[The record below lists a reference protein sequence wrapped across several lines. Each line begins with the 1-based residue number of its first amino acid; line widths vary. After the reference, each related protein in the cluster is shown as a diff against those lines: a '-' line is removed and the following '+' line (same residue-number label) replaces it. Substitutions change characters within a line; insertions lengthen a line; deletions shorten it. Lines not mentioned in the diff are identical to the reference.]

1 MTLRTQSEATGTLGA
16 PSGETAPDVFVARQP
31 IFDRNK
37 RVYAYELLF
46 RAGFEN
52 YCPQGDLDHAAAHVL
67 ENAWLT
73 FGLPTLV
80 GSKRAFVNF
89 TRRLLVTGYGATLPV
104 NTAVIELLETIEPD
118 PEVVEACRKLKGQGY
133 LIAADDYVHRPGL
146 EPLLDL
152 ADIVKVAFRD
162 ADPEEQAHN
171 VRRVAGD
178 RPKLLAEQVETPDEY
193 RQALDLGFE
202 YFQGYFF
209 CKPEVLSGRALTG
222 SRLSYL
228 KLFQAVNRPEIS
240 LDELESV
247 IGNDVSLT
255 HRFLKYLASAAFSWR
270 ASISSVR
277 QGLVL
282 LGKAP
287 TQRWVSLIALSEMG
301 REKPQEVLVNAAVR
315 AKCCEM
321 LAGDV
326 GFPARGSELF
336 LLGALSLIDAMLD
349 QPMEKVLEQLP
360 ISADLKLALT
370 GQTSELRPVL
380 DYVTSYEQGDWTA
393 CSVLAST
400 LGVQDDKA
408 SALYRDA
415 VAWANE
421 VLGS

>member
-1 MTLRTQSEATGTLGA
+1 MIRL
-16 PSGETAPDVFVARQP
+16 PSVIA
-31 IFDRNK
+31 
-37 RVYAYELLF
+37 
-46 RAGFEN
+46 
-52 YCPQGDLDHAAAHVL
+52 VL
-67 ENAWLT
+67 T
-73 FGLPTLV
+73 PSIIDG
-80 GSKRAFVNF
+80 
-89 TRRLLVTGYGATLPV
+89 
-104 NTAVIELLETIEPD
+104 
-118 PEVVEACRKLKGQGY
+118 
-133 LIAADDYVHRPGL
+133 
-146 EPLLDL
+146 
-152 ADIVKVAFRD
+152 
-162 ADPEEQAHN
+162 
-171 VRRVAGD
+171 
-178 RPKLLAEQVETPDEY
+178 LLASTVTPGRTPPVVSTTVPPICCALAMPGASS
-193 RQALDLGFE
+193 RQA
-202 YFQGYFF
+202 
-209 CKPEVLSGRALTG
+209 STA
-222 SRLSYL
+222 S
-228 KLFQAVNRPEIS
+228 AVRVPRFRPNRPEIS
-240 LDELESV
+240 LDELERV

-380 DYVTSYEQGDWTA
+380 DYVTSYEQGDWTT
-393 CSVLAST
+393 CSVLASK

-415 VAWANE
+415 IAWANE